1 MSRIPSGDNRGLDA
15 YEHVAVIVAED
26 ITSRFLN
33 VISLLNKTIPLI
45 AIQLRTL
52 DVGGVLTINATT
64 VLDLVRLGTEEE
76 VEPGQAT
83 DWNHWVGPGSKAS
96 VSLADDMLVLVNEI
110 VPGVDVQY
118 NKHYIGLARDGV
130 ANNFVTFRARKERL
144 LAEFRIPRGDEVN
157 ALIDDTGVDSLPYDK
172 RWGRYRIRLTR
183 HDIEQHRELLLELTR
198 RAGRTPV
205 EE

>member
-110 VPGVDVQY
+110 VPGVDLQY

-144 LAEFRIPRGDEVN
+144 LAEFESRAETRSTHLSMTL
-157 ALIDDTGVDSLPYDK
+157 ALTAFRMTS
-172 RWGRYRIRLTR
+172 
-183 HDIEQHRELLLELTR
+183 
-198 RAGRTPV
+198 AGAATAFALHGTTSSSIANCFWS
-205 EE
+205 